1 MSTES
6 RAPARRIRVL
16 VVDDSAYNRQT
27 IAQILEQDP
36 GLEVVGRAADGE
48 EALAKVFQLQP
59 DVLTLDLEMP
69 KMDGFQLLRLIMA
82 QRPTP
87 VIVISG
93 LASRENVFRALELGA
108 LDFVAKPSQ
117 KLTPELRSIEG
128 ELRRKIELVTQLRMV
143 SLSDRAARRAPAPT
157 TPMGV
162 PAFNPAASSANPG
175 QAPDRVLAIG
185 ASTGGP
191 PAIQQLLSSLDA
203 TMPIS
208 VLITQHMPPRFTTT
222 FAERL
227 ARTTGWRVEEARG
240 GEALCVGLALVAP
253 GGSSLAV
260 RRDGSL
266 VRTEVIP
273 ATPDDLFI
281 PSVDRMFTTAAAA
294 FADRLLAVVLTGMG
308 SDGVRGAR
316 AVRAAGGRVIAE
328 SRESAVVFGMP
339 QEVIAAG
346 LVDEVLSLAQ
356 MPPALTRILRGEAG
370 KV

>member
-1 MSTES
+1 VT
-6 RAPARRIRVL
+6 AARRIRVL

-27 IAQILEQDP
+27 IAQILERDP

-48 EALAKVFQLQP
+48 EALAKVFQLSP
-59 DVLTLDLEMP
+59 DVITLDIEMP
-69 KMDGFQLLRLIMA
+69 KMDGFQFLRLIMV

-93 LASRENVFRALELGA
+93 LSSRENVFRALELGA

-117 KLTPELRSIEG
+117 KMTPELRTIED

-143 SLSDRAARRAPAPT
+143 SLTDRAVRRAQSPVTGAIPIVGAPHAV
-157 TPMGV
+157 G
-162 PAFNPAASSANPG
+162 AAPE
-175 QAPDRVLAIG
+175 RVLAIG

-191 PAIQQLLSSLDA
+191 PAIQQLLTQLDRA
-203 TMPIS
+203 LPIS
-208 VLITQHMPPRFTTT
+208 VIVTQHMPPRFTTT

-227 ARTTGWRVEEARG
+227 ARTTGWRVDEAAG
-240 GEALCVGLALVAP
+240 NEALTAGQVLVAP
-253 GGSSLAV
+253 GGHSLALK
-260 RRDGSL
+260 REGTL
-266 VRTEVIP
+266 LRTEIIP
-273 ATPDDLFI
+273 ATPGDLFI

-294 FADRLLAVVLTGMG
+294 LGDRLVAVVLTGMG

-316 AVRAAGGRVIAE
+316 AVRAAGGRVLAE

-346 LVDEVLSLAQ
+346 LVDEVLPLSQ
-356 MPPALTRILRGEAG
+356 MASVLGRMLRAPRAVGGGAG
-370 KV
+370 T